1 MLAKVTGA
9 NQLTFLEDAGPVFG
23 GIEYFDVTKENGRII
38 LTPVHVSPADAV
50 REKVAKLSITETDV
64 ADAIKWAR
72 QGNGG

>member
-50 REKVAKLSITETDV
+50 REKLANLGITEADV
-64 ADAIKWAR
+64 ADAITWAR
-72 QGNGG
+72 QAKGG

>member
-50 REKVAKLSITETDV
+50 REKVAKLGITEADV
-64 ADAIKWAR
+64 ADAITWAR
-72 QGNGG
+72 QDNGG

>member
-50 REKVAKLSITETDV
+50 REKVAKLGITAADV
-64 ADAIKWAR
+64 ADAITWAS
-72 QGNGG
+72 QDNGG

>member
-23 GIEYFDVTKENGRII
+23 GIEYFDVTKENGRIV

-50 REKVAKLSITETDV
+50 REKLANLGITEVDV
-64 ADAIKWAR
+64 ADAITWAR

>member
-23 GIEYFDVTKENGRII
+23 GIEYFDVTKENGRIM
-38 LTPVHVSPADAV
+38 LTPVHVSPVDAV
-50 REKVAKLSITETDV
+50 REKLANLGITEADV
-64 ADAIKWAR
+64 ADAITWAR

>member
-50 REKVAKLSITETDV
+50 REKLAKRGITETDV
-64 ADAIKWAR
+64 ADAIAWAR